1 MVTALR
7 LINSVCNRIP
17 HLQDI
22 YNHLSAKQRQDQLKD
37 HKVKGVINVQLS
49 FHHKERW
56 EDIISHHNES
66 FDQQVD
72 MYRFQTSKLF

>member
-1 MVTALR
+1 MITALG

-22 YNHLSAKQRQDQLKD
+22 YNHLSAKERRNQLKD
-37 HKVKGVINVQLS
+37 HKVKGVIIVQLS

-56 EDIISHHNES
+56 EDIISRHSQS
-66 FDQQVD
+66 FDQQAD
-72 MYRFQTSKLF
+72 MYRFQISELL